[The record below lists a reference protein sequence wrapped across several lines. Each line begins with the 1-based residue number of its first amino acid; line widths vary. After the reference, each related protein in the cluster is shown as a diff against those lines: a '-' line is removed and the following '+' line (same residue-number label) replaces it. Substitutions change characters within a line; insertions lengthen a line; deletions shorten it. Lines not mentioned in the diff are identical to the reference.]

1 MLSMAMSA
9 ICVENQRTEN
19 HQCKSYSWEDAM
31 VAVDLDGQR
40 VNLTHLKQPEIQH
53 LTKIQP
59 HGVLLVLQEPDLSI
73 LQVSRNTTKLLG
85 IAPDAILGMSLEDI
99 LDSYQ
104 VDRFKAGL
112 SYNNLELINPTK
124 VWVRRQGDDYSVFD
138 AVFHR
143 TVDNSLVLELEPAIT
158 QDNIPFLSF
167 YHLAKASI
175 QQLESTSNLADF
187 CHVIVREVRSVTG
200 FDRVMLYKFDDDGH
214 GEVVAEDKIDAMES
228 YLGLHYPESDIP
240 STARKMFLSNWIRVI
255 PDAAA
260 TAVDLYPAINPQTE
274 QPTNL
279 TLSILRSAYPC
290 HLDYLHNMGV
300 GASLTISLMKDDKLW
315 GLIAC
320 HHRTPKLVPYEL
332 RKACEFLGRVIFAE
346 ISNREEEADYSY
358 RMQLAQ
364 VQTTLIDLMSEA
376 DYFVDGLTQHTPNLL
391 DLVDATGAAICFNGV
406 WTTVGQTPPE
416 EELNFLGQWLNKSV
430 DEDVFYTNALPLV
443 YSDAE
448 RFKAVA
454 SGLLAIPLSKR
465 SYVLWFRPEV
475 IQTVNWGGDPNN
487 AYEVKEEAGAIR
499 LCPRKSFELW
509 KETVRLKSLPW
520 KAVEVK
526 AVLELRKAIVNIIL
540 RQAEDLALM
549 AQDLERSNAELKK
562 FAYVASHDLQEPLN
576 QVANFVQLLEMR
588 YDEKLDED
596 GKEFIGFAV
605 EGVSLMQTL
614 IDDVLVYSK
623 VDLKGI
629 ECELT
634 DLGVSL
640 DQALGNLRGRIA
652 ETGAVITHDPLP
664 TIVVD
669 STQLMQLFQNL
680 VGNAIKFRQPDTAPK
695 IHIGVQRRDDD
706 WLLSVQDNGIGLD
719 PQFAERIFV
728 IFQRL
733 HTRDEYPGSGM
744 GLAICKKIVECHR
757 GKIWVESALGQGAT
771 FYFTIP
777 VGGRD
782 RNHVSGR
789 TTQNYP
795 FGRR

>member
-1 MLSMAMSA
+1 MTA
-9 ICVENQRTEN
+9 INIEAQ
-19 HQCKSYSWEDAM
+19 D
-31 VAVDLDGQR
+31 
-40 VNLTHLKQPEIQH
+40 VNLTSLKQPEIHH

-59 HGVLLVLQEPDLSI
+59 HGVLLVLSEPGLEI
-73 LQVSRNTTKLLG
+73 LQVSRNTLNTFGLKPEDVLG
-85 IAPDAILGMSLEDI
+85 KTLEEV
-99 LDSYQ
+99 LDPYQ
-104 VDRFKAGL
+104 VDRFKLGL

-124 VWVRRQGDDYSVFD
+124 VWVKYRGDEYSVFD
-138 AVFHR
+138 AIFHR
-143 TVDNSLVLELEPAIT
+143 TADNVLVLELEPALT
-158 QDNIPFLSF
+158 QENIPFLSF

-175 QQLESTSNLADF
+175 HQLEVTSNLADF
-187 CHVIVREVRSVTG
+187 CHIIVREVRSVTG
-200 FDRVMLYKFDDDGH
+200 FDRVMLYKFDEDGH

-255 PDAAA
+255 PDA
-260 TAVDLYPAINPQTE
+260 TAEGVDLYPPVNPQTE
-274 QPTNL
+274 QPTDL
-279 TLSILRSAYPC
+279 ILSILRSPYPC
-290 HLDYLHNMGV
+290 HLEYLHNMGV

-346 ISNREEEADYSY
+346 ISTREEEADYNY
-358 RMQLAQ
+358 RMKVAQ
-364 VQTTLIDLMSEA
+364 VQTALIDSMSEE
-376 DYFVDGLTQHTPNLL
+376 DYFVNGLTRHDPNLL
-391 DLVDATGAAICFNGV
+391 DLVNAKGAAICFHGH

-416 EELNFLGQWLNKSV
+416 EELNYLVQWLNKNV
-430 DEDVFYTNALPLV
+430 EGEVFSTNALPLA

-448 RFKAVA
+448 RFKNVA
-454 SGLLAIPLSKR
+454 SGLLAIPISKR

-475 IQTVNWGGDPNN
+475 IQTVNWGGDPTN
-487 AYEVKEEAGAIR
+487 AYEVKDDEGEVR
-499 LCPRKSFELW
+499 LCPRKSFDLW
-509 KETVRLKSLPW
+509 KETVRCKSLAW
-520 KAVEVK
+520 KSVEVK
-526 AVLELRKAIVNIIL
+526 AALELRKAIVNIIL
-540 RQAEDLALM
+540 RQAEELALL

-614 IDDVLVYSK
+614 IDDVLAYSK

-629 ECELT
+629 EWELT
-634 DLGVSL
+634 ELEIAL
-640 DQALGNLRGRIA
+640 EQALGNLRGRIA
-652 ETGAVITHDPLP
+652 ETGAIITHDPMP
-664 TIVVD
+664 TIVAD
-669 STQLMQLFQNL
+669 GTQLMQLFQNL
-680 VGNAIKFRQPDTAPK
+680 LGNAIKFRKPGETPE
-695 IHIGVQRRDDD
+695 IHIGVQRRDED
-706 WLLSVQDNGIGLD
+706 WLFSVRDNGIGLD

-757 GKIWVESALGQGAT
+757 GQIWVDSALGAGAT

-782 RNHVSGR
+782 RHHGNGR